1 MELLLCLALLLLLRL
16 IVETALPSGK
26 AGCGA
31 LAPSDMPLRVH
42 RAIRKNAQGISI
54 RTVHVEMEGPD
65 AVRYT
70 VTGSMPDGSAIS
82 LVVDGNEKVL
92 ALPDET
98 AGHGLP
104 PAARE
109 RLSQCIPSFHPG
121 PGGARLVKG
130 GNSSWYELDG
140 ELAGG
145 VPVGVK
151 ISLDGHDLLMTVIDR
166 PL

>member
-16 IVETALPSGK
+16 VAGMALASGK
-26 AGCGA
+26 AECGA

-42 RAIRKNAQGISI
+42 QAIRRRAQGISI
-54 RTVHVEMEGPD
+54 HSVHVEMEGPD
-65 AVRYT
+65 TVRYT
-70 VTGSMPDGSAIS
+70 VSGSMPDGSVVS
-82 LVVDGNEKVL
+82 LVVDGSEQVL
-92 ALPDET
+92 GLPERP
-98 AGHGLP
+98 AGHVLP
-104 PAARE
+104 PAASE

-121 PGGARLVKG
+121 PGGARLVRG
-130 GNSSWYELDG
+130 GKSSWYELDG